1 MKFPRFLWN
10 SDGTVAV
17 EAAIFTP
24 IFLLFT
30 FGITDLGSAMF
41 MRTLANAAV
50 QTGAIY
56 TVVNS
61 PVNSGSICSSDG
73 TPNGTPTMTAA
84 CLSGVKQAMNDAAA
98 NSSFCSGTVCS
109 ASIGPCPDVAA
120 NKCVTVRA
128 NFTYTPVLSGTLYSW
143 AMDQTAQYTAT
154 VRIQ

>member
-41 MRTLANAAV
+41 IRTVANAAT
-50 QTGAIY
+50 QAGAIY
-56 TVVNS
+56 TVINL
-61 PVNSGSICSSDG
+61 GSTCSSDG
-73 TPNGTPTMTAA
+73 TSNGTPSMTGS

-98 NSSFCSGTVCS
+98 NSSFFSGTVCS
-109 ASIGPCPDVAA
+109 ASISVCADVAP
-120 NKCVTVRA
+120 NKCVSETA
-128 NFTYTPVLSGTLYSW
+128 YS
-143 AMDQTAQYTAT
+143 
-154 VRIQ
+154 

>member
-1 MKFPRFLWN
+1 MIWN
-10 SDGTVAV
+10 LLRCKRGTVAV

-30 FGITDLGSAMF
+30 FGISDIGSAMF
-41 MRTLANAAV
+41 IRMLANAAT
-50 QTGAIY
+50 QAGAIY
-56 TVVNS
+56 TVVNL
-61 PVNSGSICSSDG
+61 GSTCSSSG
-73 TPNGTPTMTAA
+73 TPSMTAA

-98 NSSFCSGTVCS
+98 DASFCSGTVCS

-120 NKCVTVRA
+120 NECVSVSA
-128 NFTYTPVLSGTLYSW
+128 SFTYTPVLSGTLYSW